1 MVVEVLS
8 PNRSRGKK
16 RKLKQSKIQ
25 IHGEKNKLVV
35 KLPEEESESSSG
47 HKKTAPRATS
57 SPVVID
63 LGTESDKSSKSA
75 NSSKSGRKTRNSSK
89 QKADPAPDPKEAKKQ
104 KKAKK
109 EEKKKMPKGA
119 SDKGKQNGSAPA
131 KPTNDQPKEDTL
143 DAFLKRKD
151 LTKWYDFIDMLSP
164 EDIEAIDIIITQRRN
179 EEEEDLAK
187 EIKKEEE
194 DEKPVLKD
202 GKQTDGSCDR
212 TTGSGTDATD
222 PEEGKHKKRIRRK
235 LNKEFI
241 VYVGE
246 EKKKMH
252 LVECT
257 DSNSLSET
265 TQSEEEAI
273 DSQDLGSATN
283 SNSEE
288 NASNSNSEESNK
300 ISNSEE
306 SEKSD
311 SNATGSDKSGK
322 NSNSEESTKESE
334 ESVEEIPVPPKEIP
348 VYDVESSNSENTDEI
363 YKSLMDG
370 SKLSLATVSTIS
382 IKGYTQ
388 SDESDK
394 NVETVKNVGMSSTV
408 GYSDSS
414 VEIVCDRSKEDGKAS
429 DGSKN
434 EGVSEED
441 RDSDVSKQKEI
452 IDGGASASD
461 GFKNTRSDK
470 EMDAKEGVQK
480 EIKDGD
486 QKEIKD
492 SDRSDSTSVTDST
505 DSPTETTDVV
515 TNEKKKEF
523 HDAFGPQTEYLD
535 KS

>member
-1 MVVEVLS
+1 
-8 PNRSRGKK
+8 
-16 RKLKQSKIQ
+16 
-25 IHGEKNKLVV
+25 
-35 KLPEEESESSSG
+35 
-47 HKKTAPRATS
+47 
-57 SPVVID
+57 
-63 LGTESDKSSKSA
+63 
-75 NSSKSGRKTRNSSK
+75 
-89 QKADPAPDPKEAKKQ
+89 
-104 KKAKK
+104 
-109 EEKKKMPKGA
+109 
-119 SDKGKQNGSAPA
+119 
-131 KPTNDQPKEDTL
+131 
-143 DAFLKRKD
+143 
-151 LTKWYDFIDMLSP
+151 MLSP
-164 EDIEAIDIIITQRRN
+164 EDIEAIDIIITQRQN

-187 EIKKEEE
+187 EIKKEQE

-222 PEEGKHKKRIRRK
+222 PEEGKQHKKRIRRK

-246 EKKKMH
+246 EKRKMH

-288 NASNSNSEESNK
+288 NASHSNSEESNK

-311 SNATGSDKSGK
+311 SNVTESDKSGK

-334 ESVEEIPVPPKEIP
+334 ESVEEIPVPPKQISI
-348 VYDVESSNSENTDEI
+348 YDVESSNSENTDEI
-363 YKSLMDG
+363 YKSLMEG

-394 NVETVKNVGMSSTV
+394 NVEIVKNVGTSSTV
-408 GYSDSS
+408 AYSDSS
-414 VEIVCDRSKEDGKAS
+414 VEILCDRSKEDGKAS

-441 RDSDVSKQKEI
+441 SDGDVSKQKEI

-470 EMDAKEGVQK
+470 EMNGKEVLWSEG
-480 EIKDGD
+480 
-486 QKEIKD
+486 
-492 SDRSDSTSVTDST
+492 
-505 DSPTETTDVV
+505 
-515 TNEKKKEF
+515 N
-523 HDAFGPQTEYLD
+523 
-535 KS
+535 

>member
-1 MVVEVLS
+1 M
-8 PNRSRGKK
+8 
-16 RKLKQSKIQ
+16 
-25 IHGEKNKLVV
+25 
-35 KLPEEESESSSG
+35 
-47 HKKTAPRATS
+47 
-57 SPVVID
+57 
-63 LGTESDKSSKSA
+63 
-75 NSSKSGRKTRNSSK
+75 
-89 QKADPAPDPKEAKKQ
+89 
-104 KKAKK
+104 
-109 EEKKKMPKGA
+109 
-119 SDKGKQNGSAPA
+119 
-131 KPTNDQPKEDTL
+131 
-143 DAFLKRKD
+143 
-151 LTKWYDFIDMLSP
+151 
-164 EDIEAIDIIITQRRN
+164 
-179 EEEEDLAK
+179 
-187 EIKKEEE
+187 
-194 DEKPVLKD
+194 
-202 GKQTDGSCDR
+202 
-212 TTGSGTDATD
+212 
-222 PEEGKHKKRIRRK
+222 
-235 LNKEFI
+235 NKEFI

-246 EKKKMH
+246 EKKKMR

-306 SEKSD
+306 SEKSE
-311 SNATGSDKSGK
+311 SNATGSDKSDKSGK

-370 SKLSLATVSTIS
+370 SKLSLATVSTVS

-394 NVETVKNVGMSSTV
+394 NVEIVKNVGMSSTV

-470 EMDAKEGVQK
+470 EMNAKDGVQKEIKDGGQKEIKDSDGDVSKQKEIIDGGASASDGFKNTRSDKEMNAKDGVQKEIKDGDQKEIKDSDGDVSKQKEIIDGGASASDGFKNTRSDKEMNAKEGVQK
-480 EIKDGD
+480 EIKNGD